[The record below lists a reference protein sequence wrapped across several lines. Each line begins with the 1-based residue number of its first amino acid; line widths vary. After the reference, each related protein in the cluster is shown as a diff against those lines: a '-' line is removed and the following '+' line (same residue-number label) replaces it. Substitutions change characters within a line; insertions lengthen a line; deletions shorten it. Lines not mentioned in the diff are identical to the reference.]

1 MSRPLRLNIISPLNA
16 LFIALCLALAASL
29 SSCQK
34 DLTYGNLSGETKI
47 DIAFEG
53 AQRATMSTWLFS
65 PSGGQL
71 FYSLPTNRTTAVDAP
86 SPQFSAFCY
95 NDDSDINRFEIVS
108 WDDATVTTGATD
120 LLSRSSFGGTLS
132 EIPRGGDPDEP
143 VLYQPTPLHADTC
156 SMCQG
161 KVLTLRPKSVLTEFT
176 ITIREIENIDGLQ
189 TASAALSGMASSMSL
204 SRLQP
209 QGTSCT
215 IPIELTL
222 SKGNELK
229 GTALSFG
236 HCSDE
241 ARKHVLT
248 VYAIMV
254 NGKKVYYNI
263 DVTEQIHSTSSKQII
278 ITISGIKLPEV
289 SNSNV
294 GLGLDAW
301 DKIEDTINF

>member
-16 LFIALCLALAASL
+16 LFIALCLVLAASL

-34 DLTYGNLSGETKI
+34 DLAYGNLSGETKI

-53 AQRATMSTWLFS
+53 AQWATMSTWLFS

-86 SPQFSAFCY
+86 SPQFSALCY

-143 VLYQPTPLHADTC
+143 VLYQPTPLYADTC
-156 SMCQG
+156 SMCEG
-161 KVLTLRPKSVLTEFT
+161 KTLTFRSKSVLTHLTVVVRT
-176 ITIREIENIDGLQ
+176 ILNIENLQ

-209 QGTSCT
+209 EGTACT

-222 SKGNELK
+222 SKGNELR

-236 HCSDE
+236 HGSDE

>member
-34 DLTYGNLSGETKI
+34 DLAYGNLSGETKV

-86 SPQFSAFCY
+86 SPQFSALCY

-156 SMCQG
+156 SMCEG
-161 KVLTLRPKSVLTEFT
+161 KTLTFRSKSVLTHLKVVVRN
-176 ITIREIENIDGLQ
+176 ILNIEN
-189 TASAALSGMASSMSL
+189 AASVSAALSGMSSRMNL
-204 SRLQP
+204 SGLYP
-209 QGTSCT
+209 VGVPCT
-215 IPIELTL
+215 IPIYMDMVDSTFSGE
-222 SKGNELK
+222 
-229 GTALSFG
+229 ALSFG
-236 HCSDE
+236 HCHDSDK
-241 ARKHVLT
+241 KHVLT
-248 VYAIMV
+248 IYVMIKDGQKFYHS
-254 NGKKVYYNI
+254 Y
-263 DVTEQIHSTSSKQII
+263 DVTSILHESQASRDILLDIDGLNLPESVEGGVGTGLDSWTEIK
-278 ITISGIKLPEV
+278 TDIKL
-289 SNSNV
+289 
-294 GLGLDAW
+294 
-301 DKIEDTINF
+301 

>member
-1 MSRPLRLNIISPLNA
+1 MSRPPRLNIISPLNA

-34 DLTYGNLSGETKI
+34 DLAYGNLSGETKV

-53 AQRATMSTWLFS
+53 AQWATMSTWLFS

-86 SPQFSAFCY
+86 SPQFSALCY

-156 SMCQG
+156 SMCEG

-209 QGTSCT
+209 EGTACT

-222 SKGNELK
+222 SKGNELR

-236 HCSDE
+236 HCSDVE
-241 ARKHVLT
+241 RKHVLT

-294 GLGLDAW
+294 GLGLDTW